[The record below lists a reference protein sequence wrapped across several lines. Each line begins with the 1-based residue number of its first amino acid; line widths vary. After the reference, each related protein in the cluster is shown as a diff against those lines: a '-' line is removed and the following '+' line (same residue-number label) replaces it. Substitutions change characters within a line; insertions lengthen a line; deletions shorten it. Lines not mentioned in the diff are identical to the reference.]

1 MKEYVSNVEDS
12 RVAEEELVSTK
23 GQHINPEQI
32 WRDGSFIPSSPDYL
46 SFTEFRDAKGD
57 TGTYFFRKA
66 FIFDG
71 SKEIPVVEHIKG
83 LKLVRVPGT
92 LNSFRSNR
100 LIDLI
105 GSEFNEDAREAFY
118 EDSFEEQPIATVIAP
133 ESESLKKRRKW
144 EFVLSDEDGT
154 EFAYGIG
161 DPIVDSA
168 AGVLTFRSKDFV
180 ESIKDKEAVY
190 IDFYR
195 YIGRK
200 GFFGSDLGIDLPFR
214 DDLTLL
220 KSASDENKT
229 ASFEL
234 AGESRHT
241 VYVLPNN
248 LGVYVPSQ
256 PDKGVVMLQ
265 ENYNEIDWNI
275 GHHNGGHFRDD
286 GTITK
291 S

>member
-23 GQHINPEQI
+23 GQHINPEQV
-32 WRDGSFIPSSPDYL
+32 WRDGSFIPSSPDNL

-71 SKEIPVVEHIKG
+71 SKEIPVVEHIRG

-105 GSEFNEDAREAFY
+105 GSEFNGDERKAFY
-118 EDSFEEQPIATVIAP
+118 AESFEDSSLIEHPDKVPFEQK
-133 ESESLKKRRKW
+133 SRKW
-144 EFVLSDEDGT
+144 EFVLSDENGT

-161 DPIVDSA
+161 DPVIDSA

-180 ESIKDKEAVY
+180 ESIKDKESVY

-220 KSASDENKT
+220 KSANDEDKT

-234 AGESRHT
+234 AGESKHT

-248 LGVYVPSQ
+248 LGVYVPHESG
-256 PDKGVVMLQ
+256 KGVVMLQ